1 MIKVQWPEEYY
12 ERRQTRAALT
22 YPIIMLS
29 VGTAIVVFLVAYVV
43 PQVSTIFIQQHA
55 ALPASTR
62 LLVRTSRFFTSH
74 WLALA
79 LLLLATVA
87 GVGGTLATPPGNR
100 LYHYYLD
107 EVVRP
112 HIDEITT
119 VLEPVMT
126 LAMAAVIVFMM
137 LAVLM
142 PIFQLNQLMQ

>member
-12 ERRQTRAALT
+12 ERRMRAALT
-22 YPIIMLS
+22 YPIIMLC
-29 VGTAIVVFLVAYVV
+29 VGTAVIAFMLAYVV
-43 PQVSTIFIQQHA
+43 PQVATIFVQQHA
-55 ALPASTR
+55 ALPASTK
-62 LLVRTSRFFTSH
+62 LVIRTSGFLSCH
-74 WLALA
+74 WLAFA
-79 LLLLATVA
+79 LLLFATVA
-87 GVGGTLATPPGNR
+87 GIGGASATPPGNR

-126 LAMAAVIVFMM
+126 LAMAAVIVFVM
-137 LAVLM
+137 LAILK

>member
-1 MIKVQWPEEYY
+1 MIKVQWPDKYY
-12 ERRQTRAALT
+12 ERQMRAALT

-29 VGTAIVVFLVAYVV
+29 VGTAIIAFWLGYVV
-43 PQVSTIFIQQHA
+43 PQVATIFEQQQA
-55 ALPASTR
+55 ALPASTK
-62 LLVRTSRFFTSH
+62 LLIRTSGFFIGH
-74 WLALA
+74 WLAFA

-87 GVGGTLATPPGNR
+87 GVGGTVATPPGKR

-112 HIDEITT
+112 HIREITA

-142 PIFQLNQLMQ
+142 PIFLLNQLMQ

>member
-1 MIKVQWPEEYY
+1 MIKVQWPDEYY
-12 ERRQTRAALT
+12 ERQKMRAALT

-29 VGTAIVVFLVAYVV
+29 VGTAIVAFLLAYVV
-43 PQVSTIFIQQHA
+43 PEVATIFVQQHA
-55 ALPASTR
+55 ALPTSTK
-62 LLVRTSRFFTSH
+62 LVLTTSGFLTSH
-74 WLALA
+74 WLAFA
-79 LLLLATVA
+79 LLPLAMVA
-87 GVGGTLATPPGNR
+87 GVGGILATPTGNR

-107 EVVRP
+107 EVVHP

>member
-1 MIKVQWPEEYY
+1 MIKVQWPDEYY
-12 ERRQTRAALT
+12 ERQKMRAALT
-22 YPIIMLS
+22 YPIIMLC
-29 VGTAIVVFLVAYVV
+29 VGTTIFTFLLAYVV
-43 PQVSTIFIQQHA
+43 PEVATIFVQQHA
-55 ALPASTR
+55 ALPASTK
-62 LLVRTSRFFTSH
+62 LVIRTSGFFTSH
-74 WLALA
+74 WLAFA

-112 HIDEITT
+112 HIDEMTT